1 MDRLK
6 KIKKKKTRIVSELAS
21 NGTCVC
27 QWGFQSF
34 TKNKNNL
41 RVSEI
46 WMKGKTAREN
56 RGNHLQKKG
65 IFH

>member
-27 QWGFQSF
+27 LWGFHQ
-34 TKNKNNL
+34 KKKKNL

-56 RGNHLQKKG
+56 RGNHLQKKS